1 MLIPS
6 VPRVKGLKCHSVTLW
21 KQGGTAI
28 ISPLRFA
35 RAIFILKEAYP
46 MKHIVSGIQPTG
58 AINLGTYLGSIRN
71 FVKLQNEY
79 SDHHFMIFIAD
90 LHAITIPRDR
100 LALRKTIKELAAIYL
115 ACGLKQ
121 ENLSLFVQSEVPAH
135 THINYL
141 LQTFTYMGELERMT
155 QFKDKAKKQEQGVS
169 SALFTYPVLMAG
181 DILLYDAEYVPVGED
196 QKQHLELS
204 RDIALRVNNR
214 FGEFFTVPKPLI
226 PKVGARIM
234 SLNNPV
240 EKMSKSDPNVKSRI
254 NLLDDDAII
263 KKRIKSAVTDSEAQ
277 FRFDIDN
284 KPGLSNLI
292 TIYSALTDLSIKDVV
307 TKYESSSYALF
318 KDDLA
323 TVVVNALKPI
333 KEKYHTLLNSK
344 ELDAILDEGAIYAS
358 KIANKKVAK
367 FNHKLGL
374 GRKRK

>member
-1 MLIPS
+1 
-6 VPRVKGLKCHSVTLW
+6 
-21 KQGGTAI
+21 
-28 ISPLRFA
+28 
-35 RAIFILKEAYP
+35 

-58 AINLGTYLGSIRN
+58 SINLGTYLGSIRN

-115 ACGLKQ
+115 ACGLKK
-121 ENLSLFVQSEVPAH
+121 ENLSLFIQSEVSAH

-196 QKQHLELS
+196 QKQHLELT
-204 RDIALRVNNR
+204 RDIAMRVNHTFDN
-214 FGEFFTVPKPLI
+214 FFTVPKPLI

-234 SLNNPV
+234 SLNNPLV
-240 EKMSKSDPNVKSRI
+240 KMSKSDPNVKSRI

-263 KKRIKSAVTDSEAQ
+263 KKRIKSAVTD
-277 FRFDIDN
+277 IDASFKYDVKN

-292 TIYSALTDLSIKDVV
+292 MIYSALSDLSIK
-307 TKYESSSYALF
+307 TIEEKYKETSYATF
-318 KDDLA
+318 KEDLA
-323 TVVVNALKPI
+323 NLTVESLKPI
-333 KEKYHTLLNSK
+333 KEKYHELIQSK
-344 ELDAILDEGAIYAS
+344 ALDSFLDEGAAYAR

-374 GRKRK
+374 GRKQK